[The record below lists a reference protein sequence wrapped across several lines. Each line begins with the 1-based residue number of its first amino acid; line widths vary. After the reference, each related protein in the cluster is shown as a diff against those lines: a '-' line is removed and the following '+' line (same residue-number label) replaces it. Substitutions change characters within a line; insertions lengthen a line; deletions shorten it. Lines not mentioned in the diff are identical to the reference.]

1 MELDCSPAQVL
12 LHFLTAVL
20 GVVVIPK
27 STDPARI
34 RQNID
39 VFRLEM
45 TEEQVKVLR
54 GMNRA
59 ECDIREHFDKNECPN
74 IFLSKKI
81 HE

>member
-45 TEEQVKVLR
+45 TEEQVKVNRDARAFKADVFKLR
-54 GMNRA
+54 
-59 ECDIREHFDKNECPN
+59 EKHPEFP
-74 IFLSKKI
+74 F
-81 HE
+81 

>member
-20 GVVVIPK
+20 GLVVIPK

-54 GMNRA
+54 GMNRDA
-59 ECDIREHFDKNECPN
+59 RSFKADVFKLREKHPEFP
-74 IFLSKKI
+74 F
-81 HE
+81 